1 MQMYILHLL
10 LSRKVGRGGK
20 VESGKWK
27 VESGK
32 RKIGWVGIGMDD
44 VSINIFQR

>member
-1 MQMYILHLL
+1 MRDSEQLA
-10 LSRKVGRGGK
+10 VGSEQERQKIKERWK

-32 RKIGWVGIGMDD
+32 WKVESGKLKVESRK
-44 VSINIFQR
+44 